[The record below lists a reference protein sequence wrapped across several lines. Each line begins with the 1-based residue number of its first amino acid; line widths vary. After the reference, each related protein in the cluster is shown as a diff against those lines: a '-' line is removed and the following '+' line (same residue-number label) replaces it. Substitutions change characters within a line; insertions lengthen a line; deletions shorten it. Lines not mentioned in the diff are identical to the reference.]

1 MRGKSSITE
10 VAAAAEGD
18 WITLLKDNGRTGGSG
33 APTVPSPT
41 KARWQLRLGSPVR
54 SSPVL
59 REATLYVTAQ
69 RGQLYALKTK
79 DGRQEWK
86 FEAGGKINSTPSLSG
101 SNVLFGCDNGKV
113 YAVNGDN
120 GTKVW
125 EATTDEEVWASNS
138 VEGGDGRRD

>member
-1 MRGKSSITE
+1 MTEKSSITE
-10 VAAAAEGD
+10 VAAATEDD
-18 WITLLKDNGRTGGSG
+18 WITLLKDNGRTGGFG
-33 APTVPSPT
+33 APTVPSPA

-86 FEAGGKINSTPSLSG
+86 FEAGGKITFDP
-101 SNVLFGCDNGKV
+101 VAERTQR
-113 YAVNGDN
+113 AVRLRQR
-120 GTKVW
+120 K
-125 EATTDEEVWASNS
+125 S
-138 VEGGDGRRD
+138 VRSERRQRSEGVGVSDRTEKSGRRR